1 MAMKSYKAVVPGSLM
16 LFGEHAVLHGSHA
29 IVTAIERYLTVIL
42 TPRADKI
49 ININSELLGKYQFLI
64 GQTQGSAPTFVL
76 AAIEEYVKK
85 LPCGFDLDI
94 KSDFTDKMGFGSSA
108 AVTVGTL
115 KVLDNWLCNTKLSA
129 YDLVKKGRKIVQ
141 KVQGVGSGADIA
153 ASVYNKTILYRIKPF
168 KIKELKHKPPIKIV
182 YSGVKKPT
190 AEVIKLVEAMREKN
204 PNIFKKLYAAIDYCA
219 LEAADAINNQ
229 NWPRVGEL
237 MNIHQGIQDAFGT
250 NNEVLSKLI
259 FSLRQQPDIYGAKIS
274 GAGLGDCVIGIVGAN
289 NYSPDLK

>member
-1 MAMKSYKAVVPGSLM
+1 MKSYKAVVPGSLM

-29 IVTAIERYLTVIL
+29 IVTAIERYITVIL
-42 TPRADKI
+42 TPRPDNI
-49 ININSELLGKYQFLI
+49 ININSELLGKYQLDSRFRGNDI
-64 GQTQGSAPTFVL
+64 KHGNDEQRFSFVL
-76 AAIEEYVKK
+76 STIDEYLDK
-85 LPCGFDLDI
+85 LPCGFDLKF

-115 KVLDNWLCNTKLSA
+115 MVLDNWLCNTKLSA

-141 KVQGVGSGADIA
+141 KVQGAGSGADIA
-153 ASVYNKTILYRIKPF
+153 ASVYNKTILYRINPF
-168 KIKELKHKPPIKIV
+168 KIKELEHKPPIKIV
-182 YSGVKKPT
+182 YSGVKKST
-190 AEVIKLVEAMREKN
+190 AEVIKMVEERRAKN
-204 PNIFKKLYAAIDYCA
+204 PNIFKKLYDAINYCA

-250 NNEVLSKLI
+250 NNEVLSKLV

-274 GAGLGDCVIGIVGAN
+274 GAGLGDCVIGI
-289 NYSPDLK
+289 KK